1 MFARKKSWDKVRIA
15 KTSCKRVR
23 GRYPNRSGWVL
34 MVALVA
40 IGVFLGISSVGIRW
54 MLRSR
59 QELRVERDLLQVEL
73 LCDAGRTRAS
83 SSYVKDREYRGEI
96 WLDQFDIGSGRAMSV
111 EIREDSGDTA
121 LTHGENVHGKV
132 FEIVVRM
139 QRRDQTPASI
149 QRTKK
154 VVFER

>member
-1 MFARKKSWDKVRIA
+1 
-15 KTSCKRVR
+15 
-23 GRYPNRSGWVL
+23 

-40 IGVFLGISSVGIRW
+40 IGVFLGISSIGIRW

-73 LCDAGRTRAS
+73 LCDAGRTRAF
-83 SSYVKDREYRGEI
+83 SSYVKDREYRGEV
-96 WLDQFDIGSGRAMSV
+96 WLDQFDIGSGREMRV
-111 EIREDSGDTA
+111 EIREDVDDTTV
-121 LTHGENVHGKV
+121 THSEHMDRKG
-132 FEIVVRM
+132 FEIMVRM

-154 VVFER
+154 VFFER

>member
-1 MFARKKSWDKVRIA
+1 MFARKKNWDEGRIA
-15 KTSCKRVR
+15 KTSCTRVR
-23 GRYPNRSGWVL
+23 GGNTKRSGWVL

-73 LCDAGRTRAS
+73 LGDAGRTRAFA
-83 SSYVKDREYRGEI
+83 SYVKDREYRGEV
-96 WLDQFDIGSGRAMSV
+96 WLDQFDLGSGRAMRV
-111 EIREDSGDTA
+111 EIREDLEDTA
-121 LTHGENVHGKV
+121 RTHGENVNGKV

-139 QRRDQTPASI
+139 QRRDQSPASI
-149 QRTKK
+149 QRTKR
-154 VVFER
+154 VIFER